1 MRKNFLLILIV
12 GWFGVA
18 DAQTDSLLKVVTE
31 SKVDSL
37 QYKALLD
44 LSKIYVDSGDVGF
57 TYINQA
63 IEVAKRMDDK
73 ERVGV
78 AYHRMGA
85 ANFRKGNLQ
94 LAIDNLNQALKYV
107 SESSALEVG
116 GILNDIGL
124 AYKSMGKYD
133 IALSFHIKSLKNYLA
148 VNNEDGAGIAYNN
161 IGQIYYYQSDYKRAI
176 AFFTKYRDINKNAG
190 RAAAV
195 AGSENNI
202 GGAFSEMGNLKQ
214 AMVHYTSARSI
225 YDSLNIGFGVA
236 IIDDNIGSILYRL
249 GDYKKALGK
258 HTSSYLYFKS
268 KGMKERMVFTQ
279 HNIGLANMGL
289 GNYVEA
295 EKNLI
300 QAQELAKS
308 IGQAEGLKLLSES
321 LSQVFAK
328 TGQFEKSLKAYKEYT
343 ALKDSLSGEE
353 TQTQIAEIQA
363 KYESEKKEEEL
374 KKQKEQL
381 ANQQKML
388 VGGSVAI
395 FCFIVL
401 SSLLVVENRN
411 KKKAYV
417 ALESEQR
424 KITESIT
431 YASKIQAAVLPP
443 HDLIRQYLPE
453 HFIFF
458 LPRDI
463 VSGDFYWFS
472 VNKNRVYFAAVD
484 CTGHGVPGA
493 FMSMLG
499 FTMLNQI
506 VSANENLTAAEIL
519 NRLREDVKEALH
531 QKGNMNE
538 PHDGMD
544 LALCVLDTDDNTLQF
559 SGARNPLY
567 LIRYGELIQY
577 SGDLMPIGHAGK
589 LELRPFTNHLIQ
601 LQKDD
606 MVYLFSDGYTDQFG
620 GESGQKFKRT
630 LFKKTLLAI
639 HKEPLDSQVKLLKET
654 LDSWKLNY
662 EQVDDI
668 LVLGIRF

>member
-1 MRKNFLLILIV
+1 MRKFYLLVLVV
-12 GWFGVA
+12 GWFTAVN
-18 DAQTDSLLKVVTE
+18 AQTDSLLKIVTE
-31 SKVDSL
+31 SKTDSL
-37 QYKALLD
+37 QFNALLA

-57 TYINQA
+57 TYLNQA
-63 IEVAKRMDDK
+63 IEVAERMDDN
-73 ERVGV
+73 ERLVV

-94 LAIDNLNQALKYV
+94 LAIDNLNKALKYT
-107 SESSALEVG
+107 SDNSALEVG
-116 GILNDIGL
+116 GILNDLGL

-133 IALSFHIKSLKNYLA
+133 IALSYHIKSLKSFQV
-148 VNNEDGAGIAYNN
+148 VNNEDGAGLAYNN

-176 AFFTKYRDINKNAG
+176 AFFTKYRDINKHAG

-202 GGAFSEMGNLKQ
+202 GGAYTEMGDLKQ
-214 AMVHYTSARSI
+214 AMVHYTTARSI
-225 YDSLNIGFGVA
+225 YDSLKIGFGVA
-236 IIDDNIGSILYRL
+236 IIDDNIGSILYRG
-249 GDYKKALGK
+249 GDFKEALRK

-289 GNYVEA
+289 KNYAEA
-295 EKNLI
+295 EKNLSE
-300 QAQELAKS
+300 AHVLAKS
-308 IGQAEGLKLLSES
+308 IGQAEGMKLLSES
-321 LSQVFAK
+321 LSQVFAN
-328 TGQFEKSLKAYKEYT
+328 TGRFDKSLEAYKEYT

-388 VGGSVAI
+388 IGGSVAI

-401 SSLLVVENRN
+401 SSLLVVENR
-411 KKKAYV
+411 KKKRAYV
-417 ALESEQR
+417 ALEAEQR

-443 HDLIRQYLPE
+443 HELIRQYLPD

-472 VNKNRVYFAAVD
+472 VNRNRVYFAAVD

-506 VSANENLTAAEIL
+506 VSTNEDLTAAEIL

-531 QKGNMNE
+531 QKGTMNE

-544 LALCVLDTDDNTLQF
+544 LALCVLDTEEFSLQF

-567 LIRYGELIQY
+567 LIRHGELIQY

-589 LELRPFTNHLIQ
+589 LESRPFTNHLIQ

-606 MVYLFSDGYTDQFG
+606 MVYVFSDGYTDQFG
-620 GESGQKFKRT
+620 GESGQKFKRS
-630 LFKKTLLAI
+630 LFKKTLLSI
-639 HKEPLDSQVKLLKET
+639 HEEPLDVQERLLKET
-654 LDSWKLNY
+654 LDTWKLNY